1 MKSKSLMFAV
11 RILPLILAAGSA
23 FAGTDATFQ
32 AILTVLTDWMEGT
45 LGTLMAVAA
54 LAIGLGVGIARATA
68 VPAVVGL
75 VVALFATY
83 GPGVVAGI
91 ATATV

>member
-1 MKSKSLMFAV
+1 MKVVKSAVTALPMILFAG
-11 RILPLILAAGSA
+11 AAMAGSD
-23 FAGTDATFQ
+23 TTFNG
-32 AILTVLTDWMEGT
+32 ITNTLVSWLEGD

-54 LAIGLGVGIARATA
+54 LAIGLGIGVARVTA

-75 VVALFATY
+75 VVALFASF
-83 GPGVVAGI
+83 GPGVLSGI

>member
-1 MKSKSLMFAV
+1 MKIIKYTITSLPMF
-11 RILPLILAAGSA
+11 L
-23 FAGTDATFQ
+23 FAGAALAGNDKTFEDITQ
-32 AILTVLTDWMEGT
+32 TLINWLEGD

-83 GPGVVAGI
+83 GPGVIEGI
-91 ATATV
+91 ATATI

>member
-1 MKSKSLMFAV
+1 MKIVKYAIM
-11 RILPLILAAGSA
+11 PLFLFAGSA
-23 FAGTDATFQ
+23 LAGNDQTFSEITQ
-32 AILTVLTDWMEGT
+32 TLINWLEGD

-83 GPGVVAGI
+83 GPSVLEGI
-91 ATATV
+91 ATATI